1 MISVLDTS
9 VCDNNLGNQI
19 IMDSVDRYL
28 RRIFPSEFFIKL
40 PYLDNI
46 GTEAVK
52 YIQSS
57 VLTFL
62 GGTNALSSEMENY
75 KQIGIDPT
83 NYEKIRNIVLMG
95 VGWWQYQGAI
105 SSYTQHLLRHCLY
118 PGLYHSVR
126 DSYTKDKLGTIGIQ
140 NVLVTGCPTLWS
152 LTEDHCRRIGRNKS
166 ENVLLTFT
174 NYSQDKSDLEL
185 FNIVQSKYKN
195 IYVWVQG
202 PEDLEYARSFSD
214 KINILPPRL
223 DSLDQLLASDVE
235 LDYIGT
241 RCHAGIRAMQYLRR
255 TIIIGVDNRAIEMQ
269 KDFNLPVLARA
280 NLSSLPK
287 AIDCEFETKLN
298 IPFDTIRQWVGQF
311 SVNCSLDGDKPGRQT
326 GQHMAV
332 KPVSRQFGLDRGTPI
347 DRYYIET
354 FLKANAL
361 VIQGRVLEIGDNGYT
376 KKYGQKVSQSDVL
389 NAVPAN
395 GATIVGDL
403 ATGRNIPKSAFDC
416 IILTQTIQCIYDVKS
431 ALKHAIAALKPGGTL
446 LLTASGISQISRY
459 DMDRWGEYWRF
470 TDKSLKM
477 LLAEILPD
485 GLADVQPHGNVAVA
499 KAFLDGLAFDELD
512 RQTLDYQDDDYQV
525 VLTAK
530 LQKAGVQHNANPGMC
545 ETTRGLVTY

>member
-1 MISVLDTS
+1 
-9 VCDNNLGNQI
+9 
-19 IMDSVDRYL
+19 
-28 RRIFPSEFFIKL
+28 
-40 PYLDNI
+40 
-46 GTEAVK
+46 
-52 YIQSS
+52 
-57 VLTFL
+57 
-62 GGTNALSSEMENY
+62 
-75 KQIGIDPT
+75 
-83 NYEKIRNIVLMG
+83 MG

-105 SSYTQHLLRHCLY
+105 SAYTQQILRHCLH
-118 PGLYHSVR
+118 PSLYHSVR
-126 DSYTKDKLGTIGIQ
+126 DSYTKEKLSSIGIN
-140 NVLVTGCPTLWS
+140 NVLMTGCPTLWS
-152 LTEDHCRRIGRNKS
+152 LTEDHCRRIRRGKS

-202 PEDLEYARSFSD
+202 PEDLDYAKQFSD
-214 KINILPPRL
+214 KIHILPPRL
-223 DSLDQLLASDVE
+223 DSLDELLASDIE

-241 RCHAGIRAMQYLRR
+241 RCHAGIRAMQHLRR

-280 NLSSLPK
+280 NLSALPK
-287 AIDCEFETKLN
+287 AIDCEFETRLN
-298 IPFDTIRQWVGQF
+298 LPFDTIGRWCRQF
-311 SVNCSLDGDKPGRQT
+311 SENFNLHADIPGRPTRQRT
-326 GQHMAV
+326 VV

-347 DRYYIET
+347 DRYYIEK
-354 FLKANAL
+354 FLKDNESL
-361 VIQGRVLEIGDNGYT
+361 IQGRVLEIGDNAYT
-376 KKYGQKVSQSDVL
+376 KKYGRNITQSDVL
-389 NAVPAN
+389 NAVP
-395 GATIVGDL
+395 GGGVTIVGDL
-403 ATGRNIPKSAFDC
+403 ATGLNIPRSAFDC

-431 ALKHAIAALKPGGTL
+431 ALKHAIGALKPGGTL

-477 LLAEILPD
+477 LLTEILPD
-485 GLADVQPHGNVAVA
+485 GLMDVRPHGNVAVA

-512 RQTLDYQDDDYQV
+512 RQALDYQDDDYQV

-530 LQKAGVQHNANPGMC
+530 LQKAAVPYNANPGIC